1 MADED
6 KNSQPS
12 ESPAKAELL
21 DSLDMRE
28 RKYIEGRLSGLSKTQ
43 AALDAGYTESMAAN
57 AAVKIESKD
66 VRRAFQELAR
76 EAVPSEKIMQRL
88 AEGLD
93 AVRVKPVVRE
103 KKIIGTVEEPDYRE
117 RREYMELASRY
128 GGRYI
133 DRSEIDLSGE
143 VNVGDPDERIRE
155 ILSRADSR
163 STPVSQS

>member
-1 MADED
+1 MEDAEQNPQPETKAD
-6 KNSQPS
+6 
-12 ESPAKAELL
+12 LL
-21 DSLDMRE
+21 DELDMRE
-28 RKYIEGRLSGLSKTQ
+28 RRYIEGRLAGKSKTQ
-43 AALDAGYTESMAAN
+43 AALDAGYTESMAAK
-57 AAVKIESKD
+57 AGDKIESKD

-76 EAVPSEKIMQRL
+76 QAVPTEKIMQRL

-93 AVRVKPVVRE
+93 AVRLKPVVRD

-143 VNVGDPDERIRE
+143 VNVGDPEQRIRE
-155 ILSRADSR
+155 LLDRADSR
-163 STPVSQS
+163 RAPVP